1 MAIKTSALQAAS
13 RTLKLQ
19 QLIYIVQQLNK
30 DMQAVL
36 IFILLLVLVV
46 KSHPICTSGT
56 EGDGRPCT
64 ENITA
69 NVMFLDKWLD
79 LSDNSKGIDQLR
91 RYSRNSVA
99 SKLLNSVST
108 PVSHIYIH
116 TVN

>member
-1 MAIKTSALQAAS
+1 MAIKTSVLQSAS

-19 QLIYIVQQLNK
+19 QLIYIVQQLNI

-36 IFILLLVLVV
+36 VFILPLVLVG

-56 EGDGRPCT
+56 DGGGQPCT
-64 ENITA
+64 DDITA

-91 RYSRNSVA
+91 RRSRNSVA
-99 SKLLNSVST
+99 SKLLNSAST
-108 PVSHIYIH
+108 PVSHLYIH